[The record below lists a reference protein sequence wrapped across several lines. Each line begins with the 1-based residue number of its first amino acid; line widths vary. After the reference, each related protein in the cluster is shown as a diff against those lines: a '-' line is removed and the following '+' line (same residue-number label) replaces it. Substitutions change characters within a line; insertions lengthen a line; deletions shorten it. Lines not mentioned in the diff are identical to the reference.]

1 MSASESV
8 TPRLCAEATFPASLS
23 EARPISTHTLQGM
36 LAAVEVGAD
45 FLACVFAILAAY
57 LLDPSLYGGGHI
69 QYPLRE
75 AVAVS
80 LSVSLSVAILLHR
93 NGAYSGSAGLLQIR
107 ETERAIRIPVQSL
120 LAILPLTLLL
130 NLKFFG
136 AAFLVAPVLVP
147 CLLILQKQAF
157 VAVIRELHARGWGVD
172 RVIVYGIGD
181 TGKRILSALSHS
193 VRLGFYP
200 LAVVTE
206 NAALDEGRMPEMGYR
221 DRPSVPVQRG
231 PITPALLNAY
241 QCSTLMVALPN
252 LFSGQIA
259 AAVDAAR
266 QAGARV
272 VFLSATEL
280 EEQHWTES
288 IDVDGVSLAPML
300 QSFERWPY
308 SIAKRIMD
316 LLASSLLLV
325 LLAPL
330 LLLIALFITLDSPGC
345 ALFVQDRVGRNGE
358 NFKMYKFRSMYRG
371 TSKYEFSP
379 STPFDPRITRLGR
392 FLRRTSLDELPQLMN
407 VFRGEMSLVGPRPE
421 MPFIVQTYT
430 SEHRQRLQV
439 PPGITGLWQLSADR
453 AFSIHENIQYD
464 LYYIR
469 NRGLFMDIA
478 ILIHTLLFAMRG
490 GI

>member
-130 NLKFFG
+130 NLKFSG
-136 AAFLVAPVLVP
+136 AAFLVALVLVP

-241 QCSTLMVALPN
+241 QCSTLDGGASESFLWAN
-252 LFSGQIA
+252 CRSRGR
-259 AAVDAAR
+259 R
-266 QAGARV
+266 QAGR
-272 VFLSATEL
+272 SA
-280 EEQHWTES
+280 S
-288 IDVDGVSLAPML
+288 RF
-300 QSFERWPY
+300 SFRH
-308 SIAKRIMD
+308 RTRRT
-316 LLASSLLLV
+316 
-325 LLAPL
+325 
-330 LLLIALFITLDSPGC
+330 AL
-345 ALFVQDRVGRNGE
+345 DRVDRRRRGVACPDASVVRALAIFNCKADHGPARILSVAGIAGSSALLDCTLH
-358 NFKMYKFRSMYRG
+358 NTRLTRLRSFRSG
-371 TSKYEFSP
+371 Q
-379 STPFDPRITRLGR
+379 GR
-392 FLRRTSLDELPQLMN
+392 PQRREL
-407 VFRGEMSLVGPRPE
+407 
-421 MPFIVQTYT
+421 
-430 SEHRQRLQV
+430 
-439 PPGITGLWQLSADR
+439 
-453 AFSIHENIQYD
+453 
-464 LYYIR
+464 
-469 NRGLFMDIA
+469 
-478 ILIHTLLFAMRG
+478 
-490 GI
+490 